1 MRDNNSCGGK
11 RACKTQLIAALD
23 VSSRAQARKLID
35 QLAPCIKLFKV
46 GSQLF
51 TSQGPGIIEY
61 IHKKGAQVFLDLKY
75 HDIPNTV
82 REAVIC
88 AAHLDVFMLTVHAQG
103 GEEMLLAASGALKGL
118 QKRPLIV
125 AVTVLTSQPVK
136 GVKQKVLSLAR
147 LAFACGLDGVVSSV
161 QECAMLKESL
171 GRNFVVVTPG
181 IRPQGEDCGDQKR
194 VATPKTALEAGANYI
209 VVGRP
214 IVKARDPL
222 AAAKNI
228 LKELSF

>member
-11 RACKTQLIAALD
+11 RAYKTQLIAALD

-35 QLAPCIKLFKV
+35 QLVPCVKIFKV

-51 TSQGPGIIEY
+51 TSQGPGIVEY
-61 IHKKGAQVFLDLKY
+61 IHKKGAKVFLDLKY

-118 QKRPLIV
+118 QKRPLIA
-125 AVTVLTSQPVK
+125 AVTVLTSRPVK
-136 GVKQKVLSLAR
+136 GAKQKVLSLAK
-147 LAFACGLDGVVSSV
+147 LASACGLDGVVASAR
-161 QECAMLKESL
+161 ECVDLKKAIGE
-171 GRNFVVVTPG
+171 GFIIVTPG
-181 IRPQGEDCGDQKR
+181 IRPQGEDHGDQKR
-194 VATPKTALEAGANYI
+194 VVTPQMASEAGSNYI

-222 AAAKNI
+222 EASKNI
-228 LKELSF
+228 LRELSC

>member
-1 MRDNNSCGGK
+1 MRNSSRCDK
-11 RACKTQLIAALD
+11 KSICETQLIVALD
-23 VSSRAQARKLID
+23 VPSMPQARRLID
-35 QLAPCIKLFKV
+35 HLASCVKIFKV

-88 AAHLDVFMLTVHAQG
+88 AARLNVFMLTVHAQG
-103 GEEMLLAASGALKGL
+103 GAEMLLAASGALKGL

-136 GVKQKVLSLAR
+136 GAKQKVLSLAR
-147 LAFACGLDGVVSSV
+147 LALACGIDGVVASA
-161 QECAMLKESL
+161 QECVEIKKAL
-171 GRNFVVVTPG
+171 GRNFIIVTPG
-181 IRPQGEDCGDQKR
+181 IRLEGEDRGDQKR
-194 VATPKTALEAGANYI
+194 VATPKTALEAGSNYI

-222 AAAKNI
+222 AAAQNI
-228 LKELSF
+228 IMELSC